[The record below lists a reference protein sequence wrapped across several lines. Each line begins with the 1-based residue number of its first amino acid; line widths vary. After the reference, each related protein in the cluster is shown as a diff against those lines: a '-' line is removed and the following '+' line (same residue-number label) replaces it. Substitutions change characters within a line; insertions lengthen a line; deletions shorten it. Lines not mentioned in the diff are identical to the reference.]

1 MPRCYSDK
9 QDVSDDVSGDRKKN
23 IARFFS
29 FSARGPQCFWAS
41 VTFLVLDVLLPP
53 CEHSQL
59 PLFMETYS
67 YNVN

>member
-29 FSARGPQCFWAS
+29 FSAHGPQCFWAS
-41 VTFLVLDVLLPP
+41 VIFLVLDVLLPP
-53 CEHSQL
+53 CEHS
-59 PLFMETYS
+59 
-67 YNVN
+67 